1 MNLRKSFCDFFI
13 EYEHEPPAN
22 VVYLNTAHARANAAH
37 AALLLETDREATR
50 NDLRRDLHER
60 RRELLA
66 DLARVDEAL
75 AELDRCS
82 HG

>member
-13 EYEHEPPAN
+13 EYEHEPAN
-22 VVYLNTAHARANAAH
+22 VVYLNNAHARANAAH

-66 DLARVDEAL
+66 DIGRVDEAL
-75 AELDRCS
+75 AELDRWS